1 MKIEPSELIISQP
14 TEVWTDEEWNTFA
27 IWINE
32 LLRTTEVLITFTK
45 KDGSERVMRCTLNP
59 DVLPKKEINEER
71 TSRKIS
77 TTSIPVFDLD
87 TQAWRSFTVRS
98 VKNVYSSLI

>member
-14 TEVWTDEEWNTFA
+14 TETWTDEEWNTFDT
-27 IWINE
+27 WING
-32 LLRTTEVLITFTK
+32 LLRTKVSVTFTK

-59 DVLPKKEINEER
+59 DLLPKKDINEEK
-71 TSRKIS
+71 THRKIS

-87 TQAWRSFTVRS
+87 MQAWRSFTIRS
-98 VKNVYSSLI
+98 VKNVYSSLL